1 MLTHCPVSY
10 CGKIGDHVNKES
22 CRNNSG
28 ICMSRAEIGD
38 TFVLFVFKTEKH
50 TLNPFRAE
58 FAK

>member
-10 CGKIGDHVNKES
+10 GGKIGDHVNKKS

-38 TFVLFVFKTEKH
+38 TFGFFVCKTEKR
-50 TLNPFRAE
+50 TLNKPCPF
-58 FAK
+58 